1 MEMRSV
7 SRGEELCLEE
17 LVELFFSSS
26 SRFSFVR
33 NTRLEGSAID
43 ARKVRSVWRSTI
55 RKVAPSASVLGER
68 LLASKLA
75 LVGGSGG

>member
-17 LVELFFSSS
+17 LVELFSSS

-75 LVGGSGG
+75 LVGASGG